1 MAQKRIIRRKKL
13 KRGLPKAQFGMDLT
27 SMNPPNTIP
36 TTGVFG
42 QNILPNAPV
51 QQSNATPFNMREFNL
66 GNDVEAGAFNTS
78 YGSGPI
84 SPTQESTP
92 IDLGGIANQ
101 AKGAIGNLAGKPG
114 VIADAVGTLG
124 SAMKFFGREDVK
136 PVQTDG
142 SNLAEGEIAALNAS
156 QANAAANEAAARDM
170 ATNAAALGATAVV
183 GPLGGMAVKAGE
195 GLSNMIKGDSE
206 EGSTRS
212 LIGGALSVSGKTGIA
227 DFAKGDYGM
236 GLANIATGGM
246 AGVADEYLFGADR
259 AKDKEVKRRK
269 LEDYSGALKNRA
281 TVDPN
286 IQKRVYATGTEGIE
300 NTKAIEVE
308 KDEIV
313 MRKDSNGRFTKV
325 ADFKGGKSHMQGG
338 EDYIAQ
344 EGDVIY
350 PGNKRKE
357 VNRMINQHDHVG
369 LETMRMKLPKDSV
382 SKYKNGTRA
391 IDTDD
396 KWSTMTTQELSKL
409 TAGMSAYDKR
419 RTIDAYNKAQD
430 AKANSKSKSDGVR
443 RNYNMQDIFPNKPV
457 VPPKQFGGYSS
468 ESFIPDW
475 AFDQGRGVNSNNFN
489 IVSNK
494 NGYTKDGVQY
504 FKNSSNNIYYN
515 AKGSPDFDNIP
526 ENEVG
531 NLSSYH
537 QKIYRDNMAA
547 HRYDPNT
554 SDVRTGAAIRATEPA
569 VVTPRVTQS
578 NQPMS
583 YEKDGETYIKNTS
596 NNIYYNKKGSPD
608 LSNIPEGEEKNL
620 SSYYQRLLR
629 NNRLAGRDSVPTNV
643 GGQQNYVSQFGLGD
657 WALGNYTK
665 GGSDVSN
672 TPVDVNA
679 TPTTTPTTTG
689 TVTGTTTGT
698 VTNKGLGG
706 GKVTLPGK
714 AYRAPL
720 LSDDYIDASSYIGDS
735 DVYPVGDVAT
745 TPGVP
750 AQRRDAENLIQGD
763 VGGFGEYGANILDYA
778 PALYNIAR
786 GTEAPEQVDRT
797 YLSRDANRLSY
808 RDMSDPMRRKA
819 LEMSRIAA
827 ANAGATSGG
836 VAGVSGARKAA
847 ADASYLGRL
856 GEIDAREIARA
867 DAINLQNAQM
877 NQGIEGKNIE
887 LKNMYE
893 DLDARNRAVPEAYT
907 DRGIADMSKIR
918 SQQRLDARKDRY
930 QDMVVKM
937 LGTNNFRFG
946 GDTKKGLNVRL
957 T

>member
-42 QNILPNAPV
+42 QNILPNTPV

-84 SPTQESTP
+84 SPTPESTP

-101 AKGAIGNLAGKPG
+101 AKGAVGNLAGKPG

-259 AKDKEVKRRK
+259 AKAKEVKRRK

-286 IQKRVYATGTEGIE
+286 MQKRVYATGTEGIE

-369 LETMRMKLPKDSV
+369 LETMRMKLPKDNAQP
-382 SKYKNGTRA
+382 KYENGTKGVVK
-391 IDTDD
+391 DD
-396 KWSTMTTQELSKL
+396 ALTGDMYKL
-409 TAGMSAYDKR
+409 RQQLIAY
-419 RTIDAYNKAQD
+419 
-430 AKANSKSKSDGVR
+430 AK
-443 RNYNMQDIFPNKPV
+443 
-457 VPPKQFGGYSS
+457 
-468 ESFIPDW
+468 
-475 AFDQGRGVNSNNFN
+475 
-489 IVSNK
+489 
-494 NGYTKDGVQY
+494 
-504 FKNSSNNIYYN
+504 KNSSAYSKFIRS
-515 AKGSPDFDNIP
+515 AKGDRRIHDA
-526 ENEVG
+526 G
-531 NLSSYH
+531 GKSY
-537 QKIYRDNMAA
+537 YMTTD
-547 HRYDPNT
+547 
-554 SDVRTGAAIRATEPA
+554 TGGDID
-569 VVTPRVTQS
+569 TQS
-578 NQPMS
+578 LESLIKFAETDSGMVGW
-583 YEKDGETYIKNTS
+583 KDSMPKGFSDNLDKYIDAERRVFAKYGASDDADSVLNRGKSLTIDGLYGKGETVRPDKVDATLPAKYTNKDIDPLQ
-596 NNIYYNKKGSPD
+596 NIDNSISALTNP
-608 LSNIPEGEEKNL
+608 LSNFYL
-620 SSYYQRLLR
+620 SERKLGKDSIKSRVQTPSVGDISLKVPSSSAYSYRELDTDPLY
-629 NNRLAGRDSVPTNV
+629 N
-643 GGQQNYVSQFGLGD
+643 VSQVIGRYGSIPRSTSTRVRQKGNNVEEFEPGD
-657 WALGNYTK
+657 WALGNYIK